1 MPSSPSVVVLHEF
14 ALPCLASFVD
24 CEGSDDEASD
34 GVEPGGAGEGEQ
46 ANAEQRRDTS
56 TQIFVSAAASARIKL
71 SLTRRHTRFFI
82 AARIGITTRDRA
94 KIAITN
100 IEVSRISPVASLR
113 MPSTVT

>member
-1 MPSSPSVVVLHEF
+1 MPSSPSVAVLHEF

-24 CEGSDDEASD
+24 CKGSDDEASD
-34 GVEPGGAGEGEQ
+34 GVEPGGAGEREQ
-46 ANAEQRRDTS
+46 ANAEQRRDAS

-71 SLTRRHTRFFI
+71 SLRRRHFI

-94 KIAITN
+94 KIAIAN
-100 IEVSRISPVASLR
+100 IEVSGISPVARLR